1 MVPVL
6 ASPAL
11 LDVTLSASETVTV
24 PASADA
30 QVLSNFADRNYGSG
44 IRLRSQAKPGQRHES
59 LLRFVLPALSGEIR
73 DARLRLYV
81 RDGSP
86 NGGVV
91 RRVVGS
97 WTERFVTW
105 KTRPRL
111 ATTTI
116 GRIHAT
122 GSPGHWI
129 TVPLRLNGLHSGQT
143 VDLAIVGASTN
154 GAWFA
159 SSETA
164 TGPRLL
170 LTIVGPASTT
180 GPTPTPTGA
189 ATRAPTAAP
198 TSRPGG
204 APTSIPTSAPTSHPT
219 SAPTGAPTS
228 APTAAPPGGTIA
240 VPSSIDSTGATD
252 ASAKLNAFLATVP
265 DGSTIAFRA
274 GATYLMD
281 APLKFSRRHNL
292 TFDGRGATLKANG
305 PTTESGSLIWVGSY
319 GGANTGITI
328 HDFTL
333 VGHSTTP
340 GVYQGGKEGA
350 HGVLIAGSNDVDVY
364 DVTVSAVWGD
374 CFYVGGWADTV
385 RFHDSTCQSNGRNG
399 VTITSGRN
407 VTIQHVAFPKNG
419 YVVLDI
425 EPNLS
430 SEGASN
436 IKFLDNTAGT
446 WSDTFF
452 SALGAPGSVIDGVTV
467 SGNTLTSKSLRTHV
481 TLARRQNIVFTN
493 NTSTVAAAGPVLQF
507 AHVDGLTVTGNVQ
520 PLTSGQL
527 ASISDC
533 TGVTYP

>member
-1 MVPVL
+1 MLRMGDGRRDELAAAAAGAPAGSSPPGQDPRLKPGVLRAVAILAVAALVVPIL

-228 APTAAPPGGTIA
+228 APTAAPPGGAIA

-252 ASAKLNAFLATVP
+252 RQRHAQCFLAT
-265 DGSTIAFRA
+265 S
-274 GATYLMD
+274 
-281 APLKFSRRHNL
+281 L
-292 TFDGRGATLKANG
+292 T
-305 PTTESGSLIWVGSY
+305 
-319 GGANTGITI
+319 
-328 HDFTL
+328 
-333 VGHSTTP
+333 
-340 GVYQGGKEGA
+340 
-350 HGVLIAGSNDVDVY
+350 
-364 DVTVSAVWGD
+364 
-374 CFYVGGWADTV
+374 
-385 RFHDSTCQSNGRNG
+385 
-399 VTITSGRN
+399 
-407 VTIQHVAFPKNG
+407 
-419 YVVLDI
+419 
-425 EPNLS
+425 
-430 SEGASN
+430 
-436 IKFLDNTAGT
+436 
-446 WSDTFF
+446 
-452 SALGAPGSVIDGVTV
+452 
-467 SGNTLTSKSLRTHV
+467 
-481 TLARRQNIVFTN
+481 ARRSRSRPAA
-493 NTSTVAAAGPVLQF
+493 STGWTRRSSSRA
-507 AHVDGLTVTGNVQ
+507 VT
-520 PLTSGQL
+520 T
-527 ASISDC
+527 
-533 TGVTYP
+533 